1 MNHDAPNIRRRIL
14 VALDMPTLAGAQA
27 VAGQLGQRAG
37 GFKVGLELC
46 TAAGVPHVV
55 KTISATGVQIFLDL
69 KFKDIPNTV
78 AGAMRAVAA
87 IASNGEIGMLTLHCD
102 GGNTMLQA
110 AAETIRQ
117 YSRHSPP
124 PLLLGVTVLTS
135 LDEVALSQELGIAET
150 LETCV
155 VRLARLARAAGL
167 DGVVASP
174 HEVAAIRR
182 ACGPDF
188 LIVTPGVRP
197 TWAATGDQRR
207 TMTPAQAIHA
217 GADYLVI
224 GRPVTSPPAE
234 IGGPAEALER
244 IVKDIAEEIEEER
257 GNDENSHNEEH

>member
-1 MNHDAPNIRRRIL
+1 MNHDAQNIRRRIL
-14 VALDMPTLAGAQA
+14 VALDMPTLTGAHA
-27 VAGQLGQRAG
+27 VAGQLGQQVG

-46 TAAGVPHVV
+46 TAAGVPQVV
-55 KTISATGVQIFLDL
+55 KTISATGARIFLDL

-102 GGNTMLQA
+102 GGGTMLQA

-117 YSRHSPP
+117 YSHSTP

-135 LDEVALSQELGIAET
+135 LDEAALSQELGIVET

-155 VRLARLARAAGL
+155 VRLARLARVAGL

-197 TWAATGDQRR
+197 NWAATGDQRR

-244 IVKDIAEEIEEER
+244 IVKDIEEE
-257 GNDENSHNEEH
+257 D

>member
-1 MNHDAPNIRRRIL
+1 MNHDTTNIRHRLL
-14 VALDMPTLAGAQA
+14 VALDMPTLTGAQA
-27 VAGQLGQRAG
+27 VARQLGQQVG

-46 TAAGVPHVV
+46 TAAGVPHVI
-55 KTISATGVQIFLDL
+55 KTISATGARIFLDL

-102 GGNTMLQA
+102 GGSTMLQA

-117 YSRHSPP
+117 YSHSAP

-135 LDEVALSQELGIAET
+135 LDEVALSQELGIAKT
-150 LETCV
+150 LETYV

-197 TWAATGDQRR
+197 TWAATGDQHR
-207 TMTPAQAIHA
+207 TMTPVQAIRA

-224 GRPVTSPPAE
+224 GRPVTSPPPE

-244 IVKDIAEEIEEER
+244 IVKDIEEGR
-257 GNDENSHNEEH
+257 RNDGNNSPEKP